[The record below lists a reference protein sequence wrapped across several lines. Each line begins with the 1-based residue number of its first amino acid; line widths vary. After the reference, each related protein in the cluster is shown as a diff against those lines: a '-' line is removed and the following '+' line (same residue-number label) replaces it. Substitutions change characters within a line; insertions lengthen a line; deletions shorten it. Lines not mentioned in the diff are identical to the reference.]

1 MENLTD
7 LLRDEP
13 CASAHVRIANYDG
26 LEIAKEKKSIF

>member
-13 CASAHVRIANYDG
+13 CASAHIRIANYDA
-26 LEIAKEKKSIF
+26 LEIAIER